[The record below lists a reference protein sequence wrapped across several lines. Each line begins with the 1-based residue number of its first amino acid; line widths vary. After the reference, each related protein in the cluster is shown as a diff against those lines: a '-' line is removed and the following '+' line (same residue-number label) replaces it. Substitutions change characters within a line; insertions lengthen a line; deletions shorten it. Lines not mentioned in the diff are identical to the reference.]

1 MSEKEES
8 EMTEIRKMFSAINR
22 KLTVVEEKLDR
33 NTEAMITI
41 RKENLLLKESIKDQ
55 DSRLE
60 LLEKEVRKNNIII
73 QGVAD
78 ENDEKEEKLTEKI
91 QNILTKMGVKVDVEI
106 DASEI
111 RRIGTYKP
119 NGNRPILVKLQKW
132 KTKMEIYKLTK
143 NLKGSDIWINDDF
156 SKKVQAE
163 RKCLT
168 PYLQQVRQQGS
179 TAYLR
184 YNKMIIDGKVY
195 GKEHF
200 EMTVKSKDKRT
211 SSERSPL
218 SEEVTQQSKIAKN

>member
-1 MSEKEES
+1 
-8 EMTEIRKMFSAINR
+8 
-22 KLTVVEEKLDR
+22 
-33 NTEAMITI
+33 MILFLHLKYFPK
-41 RKENLLLKESIKDQ
+41 RKENLLLKESIKEQ
-55 DSRLE
+55 DSRFE
-60 LLEKEVRKNNIII
+60 LLEKEIRKNNIII
-73 QGVAD
+73 QGVVD
-78 ENDEKEEKLTEKI
+78 ENDEKEENVTEKV
-91 QNILTKMGVKVDVEI
+91 QNILTKMGVKVDVEM

-119 NGNRPILVKLQKW
+119 NRNRPILVKLQKW

-200 EMTVKSKDKRT
+200 EMTAKISEHPVKGHR
-211 SSERSPL
+211 
-218 SEEVTQQSKIAKN
+218 

>member
-1 MSEKEES
+1 
-8 EMTEIRKMFSAINR
+8 
-22 KLTVVEEKLDR
+22 
-33 NTEAMITI
+33 
-41 RKENLLLKESIKDQ
+41 
-55 DSRLE
+55 
-60 LLEKEVRKNNIII
+60 
-73 QGVAD
+73 
-78 ENDEKEEKLTEKI
+78 
-91 QNILTKMGVKVDVEI
+91 
-106 DASEI
+106 
-111 RRIGTYKP
+111 
-119 NGNRPILVKLQKW
+119 
-132 KTKMEIYKLTK
+132 MEIYKLTK